1 LFSVRII
8 AAAATDALCD
18 RFDWFSFCTSSARM
32 KGSAGPL
39 QKLLHLANAR
49 EALASGDPGQAL
61 NEVDAALAADA
72 SFAAAHTLRA
82 DIIARMSAS
91 AAPSSATSVVTIP
104 VAVAAVMSAP
114 AAFDAPV
121 TSAAATAPD
130 VAPIAPI
137 QPVAPIQP
145 SVVNPRIEPV
155 KRQQQRRASSG
166 ERTGVVVALGTVV
179 IVSGVGIALLAS
191 GLLVRAPRPA
201 APTPPR
207 PAAASVAV
215 RSSALTTD
223 VRLPA
228 PARPAAAASVV
239 PAKPVASESNGIDW
253 ASPRLARLNVHP
265 RWRASA
271 VDVEDGALL
280 RDLGQGISELWV
292 GKLTGNEDAIFV
304 GGSLDENKWRM
315 LRSSM
320 KPTGVVWRIYSHRS
334 ASAADSATT
343 ASAAVMA
350 GFARVKQVRYS
361 PDYVAEQFTMRRAPR

>member
-1 LFSVRII
+1 MIL
-8 AAAATDALCD
+8 AAAADAVCCG
-18 RFDWFSFCTSSARM
+18 FDWFSFCTSCARM
-32 KGSAGPL
+32 KGTAGPL

-82 DIIARMSAS
+82 DIITRMSA
-91 AAPSSATSVVTIP
+91 AAASSSVTSVATVP
-104 VAVAAVMSAP
+104 VAVASVMSAP
-114 AAFDAPV
+114 AAAESPAA
-121 TSAAATAPD
+121 SAIAAAPEI
-130 VAPIAPI
+130 APIAP
-137 QPVAPIQP
+137 PVASIPP
-145 SVVNPRIEPV
+145 AVVNPRIAPV

-166 ERTGVVVALGTVV
+166 ERTGVVVTLGMLV
-179 IVSGVGIALLAS
+179 ILSGVGIALLAS
-191 GLLVRAPRPA
+191 GLLVRAPRPTPQMRA
-201 APTPPR
+201 TPP
-207 PAAASVAV
+207 AANVAV
-215 RSSALTTD
+215 RSAALTTD
-223 VRLPA
+223 VQLP
-228 PARPAAAASVV
+228 PPPRPVAASSVV
-239 PAKPVASESNGIDW
+239 SAKPVASESNGIDW

-271 VDVEDGALL
+271 VDVEDAALL
-280 RDLGQGISELWV
+280 RDPGQGISVPW
-292 GKLTGNEDAIFV
+292 GGMLTGKTDPFFV
-304 GGSLDENKWRM
+304 GGSLDENRWRT

-343 ASAAVMA
+343 TSAAAIA